1 MICDNPFA
9 PWNVEKGSN
18 NKNNKQINMKRVK
31 GSDLREGDVIYPIN
45 LTLCEE
51 QYSCMVTHKIKG
63 YKVIKPHECEEQ
75 VIILANA
82 YLQND
87 GSVYH
92 IYKNM
97 LLDPNEYYF
106 LIYRKELIEVN

>member
-1 MICDNPFA
+1 
-9 PWNVEKGSN
+9 
-18 NKNNKQINMKRVK
+18 MKRVK

-51 QYSCMVTHKIKG
+51 QYSCLVTHKING
-63 YKVIKPHECEEQ
+63 YKVTKPHGCKEQ

-87 GSVYH
+87 GSVDH
-92 IYKNM
+92 IYKDM
-97 LLDPNEYYF
+97 LLDPNEYYDV
-106 LIYRKELIEVN
+106 IYRKELID

>member
-1 MICDNPFA
+1 
-9 PWNVEKGSN
+9 
-18 NKNNKQINMKRVK
+18 MKKVK

-51 QYSCMVTHKIKG
+51 QYSCLVTHKIIG
-63 YKVIKPHECEEQ
+63 YKVIKPHRCEEQ

-92 IYKNM
+92 VYNDM
-97 LLDPNEYYF
+97 LLDPNEYYN
-106 LIYRKELIEVN
+106 LIYRKELIEAN